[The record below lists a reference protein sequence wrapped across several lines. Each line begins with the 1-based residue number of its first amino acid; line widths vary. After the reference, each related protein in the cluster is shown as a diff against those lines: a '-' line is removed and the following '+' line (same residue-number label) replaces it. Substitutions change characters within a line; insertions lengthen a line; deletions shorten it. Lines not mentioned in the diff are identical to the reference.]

1 MLINNHPNSFPGNY
15 SVGSTKA
22 MPDSGSSSS
31 KDSKN
36 NTPLVTLSAN
46 AQSEQSTA
54 AKAVTQYEAM
64 TQQNGTTQRSQE
76 TETTEG
82 EHVKAVTLSSTPPIK
97 LFSEADV
104 HDYEKKLANAF
115 ANAGIDTSH
124 RISLSTDY
132 EGKVIVKGDHPDK
145 DRIEAVFAEDKDL
158 RDGFVQTSQHY
169 LLKEIYRLNQEW
181 AQKVDA
187 GVNIDLASEWLV
199 RSAKQAT
206 AASANGLTL
215 SNGSFDDPF
224 SSRGLVA
231 KLSNAYGV

>member
-1 MLINNHPNSFPGNY
+1 MLINNHPNSFPSNY

-31 KDSKN
+31 KDSN

-54 AKAVTQYEAM
+54 AKAVKQYEA
-64 TQQNGTTQRSQE
+64 TIQQNGTTQQSQE
-76 TETTEG
+76 TESKEG
-82 EHVKAVTLSSTPPIK
+82 QPAKAVTLSSIPPVK
-97 LFSEADV
+97 MFNEADV
-104 HDYEKKLANAF
+104 RDYEKKLANAF
-115 ANAGIDTSH
+115 SNAGIDTSQP
-124 RISLSTDY
+124 ISLSTDY
-132 EGKVIVKGDHPDK
+132 QGKVIVKGDHPDK
-145 DRIEAVFAEDKDL
+145 DRIEAMFAEDKDL
-158 RDGFVQTSQHY
+158 RNGFVQTSQHY
-169 LLKEIYRLNQEW
+169 LLKEIYRLNQEL
-181 AQKVDA
+181 AQKVDG

-215 SNGSFDDPF
+215 RNGSFDDPF
-224 SSRGLVA
+224 SSRALVA